1 MKIMKKLILI
11 ALIIGTAFSCQDF
24 EGWNVDTKNPS
35 EVPASFLMT
44 SAQRTI
50 FLRMTSPSVNYNIF
64 KMFSQHWTATTYTD
78 EANYDLRQ
86 RDLSGTF
93 YIYMYRDVLMDL
105 QESKNI
111 VAETPIVPVSFT
123 AAIKNNQLA
132 IIELLEVYTWHVLVD
147 TYGDVPYSEAL
158 LGSENLLPK
167 YDDDAEIYE
176 NLFMRLDA
184 ALAKI
189 SPAADSFG
197 DADLV
202 YTGNMTNWKKFG
214 NSLKLRMAVRISD
227 YDATSAA
234 MYASQAVSVAGGGV
248 FTAVS
253 DKAAF
258 PFEDGPPNANPIWS
272 AVVESGRSDIVVA
285 NTFTDVINP
294 LNDPR
299 AAIFMD
305 DNIVPYTGGPYGA
318 NNPFANYTHLG
329 AVFHEPDLEGIILSY
344 EEVEFLMAEAIERN
358 LISGDAEMHYNKGIT
373 ASIEYWTGST
383 ADAGD
388 YIAQTTV
395 AYNAANWEE
404 SIGVQKWIA
413 LFGKGF
419 ESWSSWRML
428 DFPAMNTADESELPV
443 PRRYLYGN
451 DDAQINGANYDAASS
466 AMGGDE
472 LDSRVFWDIK
482 GVGN

>member
-1 MKIMKKLILI
+1 MKKLILI

-86 RDLSGTF
+86 RDVSGTF
-93 YIYMYRDVLMDL
+93 WVYLYRDVLSDL
-105 QESKNI
+105 QEAGKILDATEVSAFEKPILENQKAI
-111 VAETPIVPVSFT
+111 V
-123 AAIKNNQLA
+123 
-132 IIELLEVYTWHVLVD
+132 ELLEVYAWHVLVD
-147 TYGDVPYSEAL
+147 TYGDIPYTEAL
-158 LGSENLLPK
+158 LGNENLLPA
-167 YDDDAEIYE
+167 YDDDAAIYLD
-176 NLFMRLDA
+176 LFARLDA
-184 ALAKI
+184 ALSKI
-189 SPAADSFG
+189 TANDSFG
-197 DADLV
+197 GADLI
-202 YTGNMTNWKKFG
+202 YGGNMTNWKKFG

-227 YDATSAA
+227 ANPTIAKVHA
-234 MYASQAVSVAGGGV
+234 VQAIAGGV
-248 FTAVS
+248 FTSLEDNAT
-253 DKAAF
+253 F
-258 PFEDGPPNANPIWS
+258 PFEDGPPNANPIWT
-272 AVVESGRSDIVVA
+272 AVVQSGRSDIIVA
-285 NTFTDVINP
+285 NTFTDLINP

-299 AAIFMD
+299 AEFFMD

-329 AVFHEPDLEGIILSY
+329 AIFHEADFEGTIISY
-344 EEVEFLMAEAIERN
+344 EEVAFLQAEAIERN
-358 LISGDAEMHYNKGIT
+358 LISGDAKMYYDRGIA
-373 ASIEYWTGST
+373 ASIEYWTGS
-383 ADAGD
+383 AAGAVA
-388 YIAQTTV
+388 YIAQPMV
-395 AYNAANWEE
+395 AYDAANWKK
-404 SIGVQKWIA
+404 SIGEQKWIA

-419 ESWSSWRML
+419 EAWSSWRLL
-428 DFPAMNTADESELPV
+428 DYPAMNVADESGLSV

-451 DDAQINGANYDAASS
+451 DDAQINGANYDAASD

-472 LDSRVFWDIK
+472 LDSRVFWDIN